1 MKVPKGN
8 MKPLLKVLFGVAL
21 AVVLFYGSIF
31 CWAAL
36 TDAKHR
42 RTAREVIDPQAAA
55 YLAEQYPG
63 NDFEVGNTYHVFTDN
78 CFRVNVRSRSSR
90 DTHFYL
96 IYPDKNPELCEDQYD
111 RLVLSGY
118 NTRARLE
125 EEYRALV
132 LEALPEEYWITCGLR
147 VRDMGNGLPV
157 LDESALILDADY
169 DLSELGAAYGT
180 IDLTV
185 TVSAE
190 DFTTEYAESILK
202 EVDSR
207 LTACGAYYS
216 DLKLQLRIDSPL
228 DYLYIPD
235 LTPEQI
241 RSENLHALLEQLGSK

>member
-1 MKVPKGN
+1 MKLSKDD
-8 MKPLLKVLFGVAL
+8 MTMLLKILLGLVLA
-21 AVVLFYGSIF
+21 AVLFYGAIL
-31 CWAAL
+31 CWAML
-36 TDAKHR
+36 TDARHR
-42 RTAREVIDPQAAA
+42 HTARDIIDPQAAA

-63 NDFEVGNTYHVFTDN
+63 NDFEVGNAYHVFKDN

-96 IYPDKNPELCEDQYD
+96 MYPDQNPELCEDQYD

-125 EEYRALV
+125 EEYGALV
-132 LEALPEEYWITCGLR
+132 NEVLPEEYWFTCGFR
-147 VRDMGNGLPV
+147 VRDRKNGLPV
-157 LDESALILDADY
+157 LDQSTLILDADY

-185 TVSAE
+185 AVAAE
-190 DFTTEYAESILK
+190 DFTTDHAVSLLK

-207 LTACGAYYS
+207 LTSCGVYYS
-216 DLKLQLRIDSPL
+216 DLELKLRIDSPL
-228 DYLYIPD
+228 DYLYLPD

-241 RSENLHALLEQLGSK
+241 RSENLHTLLEQVSNE

>member
-1 MKVPKGN
+1 MKLSKDD
-8 MKPLLKVLFGVAL
+8 MTMLLKVLLGLVFA
-21 AVVLFYGSIF
+21 AVLFYGSIL
-31 CWAAL
+31 CWAML
-36 TDAKHR
+36 TDAQHR

-63 NDFEVGNTYHVFTDN
+63 NDFEVGNAYHVFKDN
-78 CFRVNVRSRSSR
+78 RFRVNVQSRTSR

-96 IYPDKNPELCEDQYD
+96 MYPDENPELCEDQYD

-125 EEYRALV
+125 EEYGALV

-147 VRDMGNGLPV
+147 VRDDRSGLPV
-157 LDESALILDADY
+157 LDQSTLILDADY

-185 TVSAE
+185 AISAE
-190 DFTTEYAESILK
+190 HFTTEYAVSILK

-207 LTACGAYYS
+207 LSACGVYYS
-216 DLKLQLRIDSPL
+216 DLELKLRIDSPL

-241 RSENLHALLEQLGSK
+241 RSENLHTLLEQVSNE